1 MSLQEDIRSFI
12 VDNFLF
18 GDAGTLNNDSSFIK
32 EGIVDSTGILQLV
45 AFIQEQYRVVV
56 EDEELIP
63 ENLDSVSKVAAFIE
77 NKMKMA
83 AFVGEELEVA
93 VGGADGAV

>member
-1 MSLQEDIRSFI
+1 MSLLEEIRTFI

-18 GDAGTLNNDSSFIK
+18 GDAGNLNNDSSFIK

-56 EDEELIP
+56 EDEDLIP
-63 ENLDSVSKVAAFIE
+63 ENLDSVNKVAAFVE
-77 NKMKMA
+77 GKMKMA
-83 AFVGEELEVA
+83 ALMEDEIEVA
-93 VGGADGAV
+93 VGGADGAA

>member
-18 GDAGTLNNDSSFIK
+18 GDEGGLSNDSSFVK

-45 AFIQEQYRVVV
+45 AFIQEQYMIAV
-56 EDEELIP
+56 EDDELIP
-63 ENLDSVSKVAAFIE
+63 ENLD
-77 NKMKMA
+77 
-83 AFVGEELEVA
+83 
-93 VGGADGAV
+93 

>member
-1 MSLQEDIRSFI
+1 MSLQKDIRSFI

-18 GDAGTLNNDSSFIK
+18 GDAGELNDDSSFIK

-45 AFIQEQYRVVV
+45 AFIQEQYLVAV

-63 ENLDSVSKVAAFIE
+63 ENLDSVSKVAAFVEEKQRLALE
-77 NKMKMA
+77 NGA
-83 AFVGEELEVA
+83 VVGEA
-93 VGGADGAV
+93 T

>member
-45 AFIQEQYRVVV
+45 AFIQDQYRVVV

-63 ENLDSVSKVAAFIE
+63 ENLDSVSKVAAFVE

-83 AFVGEELEVA
+83 AFVGEEIEVA

>member
-18 GDAGTLNNDSSFIK
+18 GDAGALNNDSSFVK

-45 AFIQEQYRVVV
+45 AFIQDQYRVVV

-63 ENLDSVSKVAAFIE
+63 ENLDSVSKVAAFVE

-83 AFVGEELEVA
+83 AFVGEEIEVA

>member
-1 MSLQEDIRSFI
+1 MSLQEEIRSFI

-18 GDAGTLNNDSSFIK
+18 GDPGNLSNDSSFIR

-45 AFIQEQYRVVV
+45 EFVQQQYQVVV
-56 EDEELIP
+56 EDEDLIP
-63 ENLDSVSKVAAFIE
+63 ENLDSVNKVAAFVE
-77 NKMKMA
+77 NKLKMA
-83 AFVGEELEVA
+83 ALVEDGIEVA

>member
-1 MSLQEDIRSFI
+1 MSLQKDIRSFI

-18 GDAGTLNNDSSFIK
+18 GDAGELNDDSSFIK

-45 AFIQEQYRVVV
+45 AFIQEQYLVAV

-63 ENLDSVSKVAAFIE
+63 ENLDSVSKVAAFVEEKQRLSLE
-77 NKMKMA
+77 NGA
-83 AFVGEELEVA
+83 VVGEA
-93 VGGADGAV
+93 T

>member
-1 MSLQEDIRSFI
+1 MSLQEEIRSFI

-18 GDAGTLNNDSSFIK
+18 GDAGNLNNDSSFIR

-45 AFIQEQYRVVV
+45 EFIQEQYRVVV
-56 EDEELIP
+56 EDEDLIP
-63 ENLDSVSKVAAFIE
+63 ENLDSVSKVATFVE
-77 NKMKMA
+77 NKMKIA
-83 AFVGEELEVA
+83 ALVEDGIEVA

>member
-18 GDAGTLNNDSSFIK
+18 GDAGGLNNDSSFLR

-45 AFIQEQYRVVV
+45 AFIQEQYLVAV

-63 ENLDSVSKVAAFIE
+63 ENLDSVSKVAAFVE
-77 NKMKMA
+77 GKKRLALEGGQMA
-83 AFVGEELEVA
+83 GEA
-93 VGGADGAV
+93 T

>member
-1 MSLQEDIRSFI
+1 MSLQEEIRSFI

-83 AFVGEELEVA
+83 ALVGEELEVA

>member
-1 MSLQEDIRSFI
+1 MSLQEEIRSF
-12 VDNFLF
+12 VVENFLF
-18 GDAGTLNNDSSFIK
+18 GDAGNLDNDSSFIR

-56 EDEELIP
+56 EDEDLIP
-63 ENLDSVSKVAAFIE
+63 ENLDSVSKVAAFVE
-77 NKMKMA
+77 SKMKIA
-83 AFVGEELEVA
+83 ALVEDEIEVA

>member
-18 GDAGTLNNDSSFIK
+18 GDAGGLRNDSSFIK

-63 ENLDSVSKVAAFIE
+63 ENLDSVSKVAAFVE
-77 NKMKMA
+77 HKMKLA
-83 AFVGEELEVA
+83 TFVEGEVEVA
-93 VGGADGAV
+93 LGGVDGAV

>member
-18 GDAGTLNNDSSFIK
+18 GDEGGLSNDSSFVK

-45 AFIQEQYRVVV
+45 AFIQEQYMIAV
-56 EDEELIP
+56 EDDELIP
-63 ENLDSVSKVAAFIE
+63 ENLDSVSKVTAFIKE
-77 NKMKMA
+77 KKRMIA
-83 AFVGEELEVA
+83 ADRA
-93 VGGADGAV
+93 TADI